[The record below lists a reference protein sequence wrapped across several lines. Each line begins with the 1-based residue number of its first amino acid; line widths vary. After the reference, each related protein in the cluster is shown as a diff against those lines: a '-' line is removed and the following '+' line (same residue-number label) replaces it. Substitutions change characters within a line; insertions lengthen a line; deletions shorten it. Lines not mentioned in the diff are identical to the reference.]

1 LKTTTKT
8 MPRRTV
14 VRWKHIGQM
23 AKERNQALGFWLCAA
38 ANSRTSTAR
47 YSGPRRFASVRQC
60 GEPSRSNG
68 RPRKRYHGIIAAS
81 ATLATIRPAAVSGPA
96 STIARLAAKI
106 TA

>member
-1 LKTTTKT
+1 

-23 AKERNQALGFWLCAA
+23 AKERNQALGFWLCAT
-38 ANSRTSTAR
+38 ANSRTSPAR
-47 YSGPRRFASVRQC
+47 RHGPCQFASVRQC
-60 GEPSRSNG
+60 GDPSRITG

-81 ATLATIRPAAVSGPA
+81 AALAAIRPTAVSGPA